1 MIKCHFKAKKT
12 EWSTPLSKFYSGQVA
27 QACNRLELQPSV
39 LPAEKWEFEPLLGK
53 SNFKNFG
60 CLKATAAH
68 QAADR
73 GLRNQKLSVGI
84 GSYIFKFV
92 AMLRH
97 NNWKVQHKTSKW
109 VLYR

>member
-1 MIKCHFKAKKT
+1 MVYHK
-12 EWSTPLSKFYSGQVA
+12 WGRLWPA

-39 LPAEKWEFEPLLGK
+39 LPAERWEFKPQLG
-53 SNFKNFG
+53 SEIEFQDFG

-73 GLRNQKLSVGI
+73 DLRIQKLSVGI

-97 NNWKVQHKTSKW
+97 N
-109 VLYR
+109 

>member
-1 MIKCHFKAKKT
+1 MA
-12 EWSTPLSKFYSGQVA
+12 QVF
-27 QACNRLELQPSV
+27 NRLEIQPSV
-39 LPAEKWEFEPLLGK
+39 LPAERWEFEPRLGK
-53 SNFKNFG
+53 SNFNFG

-73 GLRNQKLSVGI
+73 DLRNQKLSVGI

-97 NNWKVQHKTSKW
+97 KN
-109 VLYR
+109 